1 MLKFFYISLFLFL
14 FFPYSLSEDRNKVI
28 SGNAIVIDGDTIKI
42 KGASIRLFGIDAP
55 EKKQICYKDNKPY
68 NCGHISTKFLKRL
81 INDNVKVDC
90 YYKNKDRY
98 KRIIAKCFSHINKK
112 KSGLI

>member
-55 EKKQICYKDNKPY
+55 EKKQICY
-68 NCGHISTKFLKRL
+68 
-81 INDNVKVDC
+81 
-90 YYKNKDRY
+90 
-98 KRIIAKCFSHINKK
+98 
-112 KSGLI
+112 